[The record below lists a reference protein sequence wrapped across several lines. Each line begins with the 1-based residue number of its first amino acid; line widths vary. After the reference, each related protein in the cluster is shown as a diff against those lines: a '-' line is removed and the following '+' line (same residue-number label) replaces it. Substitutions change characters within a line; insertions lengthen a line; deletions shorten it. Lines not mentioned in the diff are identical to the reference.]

1 MGAMTL
7 SFRNALLLFGF
18 TLLLLLSLGYGLIS
32 VAMVSQEGWGARI
45 GPVTL
50 VGLLAQAA
58 GVTALTLAGFVLVRR
73 AYRKSSA
80 PELFFFA
87 LFLVTLAGEGLLL
100 VQAWLHF
107 GGYPLWYS
115 GVLTRTMWAFRF
127 AGLFLLFCG
136 SLFAFDFPYRKYGN
150 LVAASVVAGIFLAA
164 LIPLHSIS
172 ARNHLLFAIGDAPG
186 VVLVT
191 TILATVTAANYL
203 IGATRPGAS
212 DQAWPRALGAV
223 FLLAGWTVAIIAAP
237 WGALLAL
244 PGIGLTSWKAEQT
257 GTLVR

>member
-1 MGAMTL
+1 MTL

-18 TLLLLLSLGYGLIS
+18 SVLVLLTLGYGLVS
-32 VAMVSQEGWGARI
+32 VTLVSQEGWTARI

-58 GVTALTLAGFVLVRR
+58 GVTALTLSGFVLVRR

-80 PELFFFA
+80 PELFFFS

-115 GVLTRTMWAFRF
+115 GLLTRTMWAFRF

-150 LVAASVVAGIFLAA
+150 LVAGSVAAGIFLAV
-164 LIPLHSIS
+164 LIPLHSTS

-191 TILATVTAANYL
+191 TLLAVVTGANYL
-203 IGATRPGAS
+203 IGAVRPGAA
-212 DQAWPRALGAV
+212 DQAWSRATAAV

-237 WGALLAL
+237 WGAVLAV
-244 PGIGLTSWKAEQT
+244 PGIVLASWKAEQT
-257 GTLVR
+257 SSLGR